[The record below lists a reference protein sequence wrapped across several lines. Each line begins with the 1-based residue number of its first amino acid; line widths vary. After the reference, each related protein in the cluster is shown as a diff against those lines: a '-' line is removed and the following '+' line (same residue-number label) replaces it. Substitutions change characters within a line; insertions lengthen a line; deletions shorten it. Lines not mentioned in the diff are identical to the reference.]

1 MIYVEVSVI
10 TETVFFSVIMVFTDT
25 LRMTMTVRFW
35 ISMLDAISN
44 IFSIMPIALF
54 NYVSRAAEIKDKLVS
69 WPIILLS
76 SEKKGRVLVL

>member
-35 ISMLDAISN
+35 ISMPAAISN
-44 IFSIMPIALF
+44 IFSIMPIAF
-54 NYVSRAAEIKDKLVS
+54 
-69 WPIILLS
+69 
-76 SEKKGRVLVL
+76 